1 MKGPKVKATT
11 NTTMDARMGEPR
23 AKGID
28 RGTNSKGVVT
38 RTTRTK
44 ARTGNDGDTN
54 KWGISNNS
62 RGTTARKAASR
73 VAITRGTDITRVVE
87 TMGPKGRGTAA
98 KVTSIEANQRGET
111 AFRTNGRGK
120 ATRLTCRGWKRRAS
134 VNTNPCSKEAASGIT
149 NNQGTLVAFKSLSN
163 QSAPSKG
170 VAYSN
175 QSTLLAFRIISNQSA
190 LIKEAAFRITS
201 NRSNLIKG
209 ATFRITTKG
218 ATFRITT
225 REATFR
231 ITTREAAFRI
241 TIKEAAFRTINSQ
254 STPIKEVA
262 TGDRNTSSP
271 GAVIRVTSSRDT
283 NIRVISKQA
292 GFRANSKQGINTI
305 KIRGIGTMG
314 IKARGASSF
323 KISRKRFSD

>member
-1 MKGPKVKATT
+1 
-11 NTTMDARMGEPR
+11 MDARMGEPR

-149 NNQGTLVAFKSLSN
+149 NNQGTLVAFRSLSN

-170 VAYSN
+170 VAYSNQSTLLAFRIISN

-201 NRSNLIKG
+201 NRSILI
-209 ATFRITTKG
+209 KG

>member
-1 MKGPKVKATT
+1 VKATI

-23 AKGID
+23 AEGID

-38 RTTRTK
+38 RATRTK

-149 NNQGTLVAFKSLSN
+149 NNQGTLVAFRSLSN

-175 QSTLLAFRIISNQSA
+175 QSTLLAFRIISNQSTLLAFRIISNQSA
-190 LIKEAAFRITS
+190 LVKEAAFRITS
-201 NRSNLIKG
+201 NRSILIKG
-209 ATFRITTKG
+209 AT
-218 ATFRITT
+218 
-225 REATFR
+225 
-231 ITTREAAFRI
+231 FRI

-271 GAVIRVTSSRDT
+271 GAVIRVTSSQDT
-283 NIRVISKQA
+283 NIRVISKRA
-292 GFRANSKQGINTI
+292 AFRANSKQGINTI

-314 IKARGASSF
+314 IKVRGASSF